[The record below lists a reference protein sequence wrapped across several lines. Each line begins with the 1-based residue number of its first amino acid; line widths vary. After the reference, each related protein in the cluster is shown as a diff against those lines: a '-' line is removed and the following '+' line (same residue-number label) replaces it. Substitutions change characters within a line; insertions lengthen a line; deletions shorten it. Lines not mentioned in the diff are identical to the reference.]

1 MPGTAPASAE
11 QQKQLRSLTVRER
24 EVLIQVAGGHSNAE
38 IAGEM
43 FLAEATVKTHIS
55 NLLAKIQ
62 VRDRVQAVVFAYES
76 GLILPGENTA
86 DASAAHPAHPA

>member
-1 MPGTAPASAE
+1 
-11 QQKQLRSLTVRER
+11 
-24 EVLIQVAGGHSNAE
+24 
-38 IAGEM
+38 M

-76 GLILPGENTA
+76 GLILPGESPA
-86 DASAAHPAHPA
+86 DSAARNSP